1 MRQQAPFTD
10 RRLFDYCY
18 ACGDAITEHTRT
30 IEHVP
35 ARVLLDRPYP
45 ENLAT
50 VFSCFA
56 CNNGSSANEQFV
68 ACLLEAVRVGSPDPR
83 LFERDRVRDSVQK
96 NKAIAHRLNSTFASD
111 RAWDGEDNGRSLTVV
126 IDKLARGHA
135 IYDLADP
142 RYGAPSSVSWFR
154 LDEASEEA
162 TADFECWAASVAG
175 GQLLPEVGSRA
186 LLRLFDERKEQAT
199 WLTVQPDRY
208 RYSYRLDDALGVRL
222 VLRGFLACEV
232 RWSN

>member
-142 RYGAPSSVSWFR
+142 RYGAPAQLAGSGSTRHPKRRLRTSSAGLRV
-154 LDEASEEA
+154 LL
-162 TADFECWAASVAG
+162 AASCFPRWDCEHCCVCSTNEKSK
-175 GQLLPEVGSRA
+175 P
-186 LLRLFDERKEQAT
+186 
-199 WLTVQPDRY
+199 
-208 RYSYRLDDALGVRL
+208 
-222 VLRGFLACEV
+222 RG
-232 RWSN
+232 